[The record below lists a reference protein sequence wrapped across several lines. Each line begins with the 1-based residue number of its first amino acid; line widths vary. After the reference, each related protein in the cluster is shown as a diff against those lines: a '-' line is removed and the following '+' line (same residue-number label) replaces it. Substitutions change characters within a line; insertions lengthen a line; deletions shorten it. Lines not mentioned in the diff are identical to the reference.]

1 MLRLSALALLVT
13 VAGCANLPIS
23 VPDTARLQPGE
34 LGIGINGDVASVN
47 LAQWAFASPA
57 RIRNRPVDAAR
68 AAGAMEYVAGSLNT
82 NPGWANIS
90 ILTKE
95 QLLQGRVEVR
105 QALGV
110 APGAPS
116 QAVVDR
122 LSATAEALQRNDQ
135 TEALRDLGPP
145 VFVASPPAIL
155 ARLYDMPYLQ
165 MANVSTMRAA
175 NELFGPGEQDWH

>member
-1 MLRLSALALLVT
+1 VALAVT
-13 VAGCANLPIS
+13 GCANVPIS

-47 LAQWAFASPA
+47 LAQWAFASPS
-57 RIRNRPVDAAR
+57 RIRDRPVDAAR

-82 NPGWANIS
+82 NPRWANIS
-90 ILTKE
+90 ILTRE
-95 QLLQGRVEVR
+95 QLLQGRQEVR

-122 LSATAEALQRNDQ
+122 LSAAADALQRNDQ
-135 TEALRDLGPP
+135 AEALRDLGPP
-145 VFVASPPAIL
+145 VFASSPPAIL
-155 ARLYDMPYLQ
+155 ARLYAMPYLQ
-165 MANVSTMRAA
+165 MANVSTMQAA
-175 NELFGPGEQDWH
+175 NELFGPGDMNWR